1 MKSVSIS
8 GLSRTNV
15 GKKDAKAVRNAGFV
29 PCVLYGGKEQKTFS
43 VKYNDLLPLVYTPEV
58 LTVDLNIDGNHYKA
72 LMQEIQFHVLNDK
85 IVHIDFLEMFDNK
98 PVFIDIPVHTTGNSI
113 GVKAGGKLTLNVRKL
128 KVKALPANLPDSI
141 EIKIDDLDIGK
152 SIRVSEIAVNNI
164 ELLDTPNMVVVT
176 IKATRNMASA
186 ATDAAKTP
194 AKKKIL
200 N

>member
-8 GLSRTNV
+8 GLSRASV

-29 PCVLYGGKEQKTFS
+29 PCVLYGGKDQKTFS

-58 LTVDLNIDGNHYKA
+58 LTVDLNIDGTNYKA
-72 LMQEIQFHVLNDK
+72 LMQEIQFHAINDK

-141 EIKIDDLDIGK
+141 EIKIDHLDIGK

-186 ATDAAKTP
+186 ATDAAKAP
-194 AKKKIL
+194 GKK
-200 N
+200 

>member
-29 PCVLYGGKEQKTFS
+29 PCVLYGGKVQKSFS
-43 VKYNDLLPLVYTPEV
+43 IKYNDLLPLVYTPEV
-58 LTVDLNIDGNHYKA
+58 LTVDLTIDGIPYKA
-72 LMQEIQFHVLNDK
+72 LMQEIQFNPINDK
-85 IVHIDFLEMFDNK
+85 IVHIDFLEMFDSK

-152 SIRVSEIAVNNI
+152 SIRVIDIPVSNI

-186 ATDAAKTP
+186 ATDAGKAP
-194 AKKKIL
+194 GKK
-200 N
+200 

>member
-8 GLSRTNV
+8 GLSRASV

-29 PCVLYGGKEQKTFS
+29 PCVLYGGKDQKTFS

-58 LTVDLNIDGNHYKA
+58 LTVNLNIDGTNYKA
-72 LMQEIQFHVLNDK
+72 LMQEIQFHAINDK

-141 EIKIDDLDIGK
+141 EIKIDHLDIGK

-186 ATDAAKTP
+186 ATDAAKAP
-194 AKKKIL
+194 GKK
-200 N
+200 

>member
-8 GLSRTNV
+8 GSSRANV

-58 LTVDLNIDGNHYKA
+58 LTVDLSIDGKTYKA
-72 LMQEIQFHVLNDK
+72 LMQEIQFHPINDQV
-85 IVHIDFLEMFDNK
+85 VHIDFLEMFDNK

-128 KVKALPANLPDSI
+128 KVKGLPANLPDSI

-152 SIRVSEIAVNNI
+152 SIRVSEIPVSDI
-164 ELLDTPNMVVVT
+164 ELLDTPNMVVAT
-176 IKATRNMASA
+176 IKATRNMAA
-186 ATDAAKTP
+186 AAPDAGKAP
-194 AKKKIL
+194 AKK
-200 N
+200 

>member
-8 GLSRTNV
+8 GSARTNV
-15 GKKDAKAVRNAGFV
+15 GKKDAKAVRNAGAV

-58 LTVDLNIDGNHYKA
+58 LSVELNIDGNIYKA
-72 LMQEIQFHVLNDK
+72 LMQEIQFHPINDK

-98 PVFIDIPVHTTGNSI
+98 PVVIDIPVHTTGNSI

-128 KVKALPANLPDSI
+128 KVRALPANLPDSI

-152 SIRVSEIAVNNI
+152 SIRVSEIPVNNI
-164 ELLDTPNMVVVT
+164 ELLDTPNMVVAT
-176 IKATRNMASA
+176 IKVTRNMVSA
-186 ATDAAKTP
+186 ATEAAKAP
-194 AKKKIL
+194 AKK
-200 N
+200 

>member
-8 GLSRTNV
+8 GSSRTNV

-43 VKYNDLLPLVYTPEV
+43 VKYNDLLPLVYTPDV
-58 LTVDLNIDGNHYKA
+58 VTVDLSIDGKTYKA
-72 LMQEIQFHVLNDK
+72 LMQEIQFHPINDQV
-85 IVHIDFLEMFDNK
+85 VHIDFLEMFDNK

-128 KVKALPANLPDSI
+128 KVKGLPANLPDSI

-152 SIRVSEIAVNNI
+152 SIRVSEIPVKNI

-176 IKATRNMASA
+176 IKATRNTA
-186 ATDAAKTP
+186 AAAPEAGKAP
-194 AKKKIL
+194 AKK
-200 N
+200 

>member
-8 GLSRTNV
+8 GSSRTNV

-29 PCVLYGGKEQKTFS
+29 PCVLYGGKEQKMFS

-58 LTVDLNIDGNHYKA
+58 LTVELNIDGSNYKA
-72 LMQEIQFHVLNDK
+72 LMQEIQFHPINDQV
-85 IVHIDFLEMFDNK
+85 VHIDFLEMFDNK

-128 KVKALPANLPDSI
+128 KVRALPANLPDSI
-141 EIKIDDLDIGK
+141 EIKIDNLDIGK
-152 SIRVSEIAVNNI
+152 SIRVSEIAVKNI

-176 IKATRNMASA
+176 VKATRNMASA
-186 ATDAAKTP
+186 ATDAAKAP
-194 AKKKIL
+194 AKK
-200 N
+200 

>member
-58 LTVDLNIDGNHYKA
+58 LTVDLNIDGQNYKA

-85 IVHIDFLEMFDNK
+85 VVHIDFLEMFDNK

-186 ATDAAKTP
+186 ATDAAKAP
-194 AKKKIL
+194 AKK
-200 N
+200 

>member
-8 GLSRTNV
+8 GLSRASV

-29 PCVLYGGKEQKTFS
+29 PCVLYGGKDQKTFS

-58 LTVDLNIDGNHYKA
+58 LTVDLNIDGTSYKA
-72 LMQEIQFHVLNDK
+72 LMQEIQFHAINDK

-141 EIKIDDLDIGK
+141 EIKIDHLDIGK

-194 AKKKIL
+194 AKK
-200 N
+200 

>member
-8 GLSRTNV
+8 GLSRANV

-58 LTVDLNIDGNHYKA
+58 LTVDLNIDGTNYKA

-85 IVHIDFLEMFDNK
+85 VVHIDFLEMFDNK

-152 SIRVSEIAVNNI
+152 SIRVSEIPVKNI

-194 AKKKIL
+194 AKK
-200 N
+200 

>member
-8 GLSRTNV
+8 GLSRASV

-29 PCVLYGGKEQKTFS
+29 PCVLYGGKDQKTFS

-58 LTVDLNIDGNHYKA
+58 LTVDLNIDGTGYKA
-72 LMQEIQFHVLNDK
+72 LMQEIQFHAINDK

-141 EIKIDDLDIGK
+141 EIKIDHLDIGK

-186 ATDAAKTP
+186 ATDAAKAP
-194 AKKKIL
+194 GKK
-200 N
+200 

>member
-29 PCVLYGGKEQKTFS
+29 PCVLYGGKDQKTFS
-43 VKYNDLLPLVYTPEV
+43 VKYNDLLPLVYTPDV
-58 LTVDLNIDGNHYKA
+58 VTVDLTIDGNSYKA
-72 LMQEIQFHVLNDK
+72 LMQEIQFHPINDK

-98 PVFIDIPVHTTGNSI
+98 PVYIDIPVHTTGNSI

-128 KVKALPANLPDSI
+128 KVRALPANLPDSI
-141 EIKIDDLDIGK
+141 EIKIDNLDIGK
-152 SIRVSEIAVNNI
+152 SIRVSEIPVSNI

-176 IKATRNMASA
+176 IKATRNMVSA
-186 ATDAAKTP
+186 ATDAAKAP
-194 AKKKIL
+194 GKK
-200 N
+200 

>member
-8 GLSRTNV
+8 GLSRASV

-29 PCVLYGGKEQKTFS
+29 PCVLYGGKDQKTFS

-58 LTVDLNIDGNHYKA
+58 LTVDLNIDGTNYKA
-72 LMQEIQFHVLNDK
+72 LMQEIQFHVINDK

-141 EIKIDDLDIGK
+141 EIKIDHLDIGK

-186 ATDAAKTP
+186 ATDAAKAP
-194 AKKKIL
+194 GKK
-200 N
+200 

>member
-8 GLSRTNV
+8 GSSRANV

-29 PCVLYGGKEQKTFS
+29 PCVLYGGKEQKAFQ

-58 LTVDLNIDGNHYKA
+58 LTVDLNIDGNKYKA
-72 LMQEIQFHVLNDK
+72 LMQEIQFHVINDQ

-141 EIKIDDLDIGK
+141 EIKIDNLDIGK
-152 SIRVSEIAVNNI
+152 SIRVSEIPVKNI

-176 IKATRNMASA
+176 IKATRNMVSA
-186 ATDAAKTP
+186 ATEAGKAP
-194 AKKKIL
+194 AKK
-200 N
+200 

>member
-152 SIRVSEIAVNNI
+152 SIRVSEIAVKNI

-186 ATDAAKTP
+186 ATDAAKAP
-194 AKKKIL
+194 AKK
-200 N
+200 

>member
-72 LMQEIQFHVLNDK
+72 LMQEIQFHVLNDRV
-85 IVHIDFLEMFDNK
+85 VHIDFLEMFDNK

-141 EIKIDDLDIGK
+141 EIKIDNLDIGK

-186 ATDAAKTP
+186 ATDAAKAP
-194 AKKKIL
+194 AKK
-200 N
+200 

>member
-8 GLSRTNV
+8 GLSRASV

-29 PCVLYGGKEQKTFS
+29 PCVLYGGKDQKTFS

-58 LTVDLNIDGNHYKA
+58 LTVDLNIDGASYKA
-72 LMQEIQFHVLNDK
+72 LMQEIQFHAINDK

-141 EIKIDDLDIGK
+141 EIKIDHLDIGK

-186 ATDAAKTP
+186 ATDAAKAP
-194 AKKKIL
+194 GKK
-200 N
+200 

>member
-8 GLSRTNV
+8 GLSRANV

-85 IVHIDFLEMFDNK
+85 VVHIDFLEMFDNK

-141 EIKIDDLDIGK
+141 EIKIDNLDIGK

-194 AKKKIL
+194 AKK
-200 N
+200 

>member
-8 GLSRTNV
+8 GLSRASV
-15 GKKDAKAVRNAGFV
+15 GKKDAKALRNAGFV
-29 PCVLYGGKEQKTFS
+29 PCVLYGGKDQKTFS

-58 LTVDLNIDGNHYKA
+58 LTVDLNIDGTNYKA
-72 LMQEIQFHVLNDK
+72 LMQEIQFHAINDK

-141 EIKIDDLDIGK
+141 EIKIDHLDIGK

-186 ATDAAKTP
+186 ATDAAKAP
-194 AKKKIL
+194 GKK
-200 N
+200 

>member
-8 GLSRTNV
+8 GLSRASV

-29 PCVLYGGKEQKTFS
+29 PCVLYGGKDQKTFS
-43 VKYNDLLPLVYTPEV
+43 VKYNDLLPLVYTPDV
-58 LTVDLNIDGNHYKA
+58 LTVDLNIDGTSYKA
-72 LMQEIQFHVLNDK
+72 LMQEIQFHAINDK
-85 IVHIDFLEMFDNK
+85 IVHIDFLEMFDDK

-128 KVKALPANLPDSI
+128 KVRALPANLPDSI

-152 SIRVSEIAVNNI
+152 SIRVSEIPVKNI
-164 ELLDTPNMVVVT
+164 ELLDTPNMVVAT

-186 ATDAAKTP
+186 ATDAAKAP
-194 AKKKIL
+194 GKK
-200 N
+200 

>member
-58 LTVDLNIDGNHYKA
+58 LTVDLNIDGSNYKA
-72 LMQEIQFHVLNDK
+72 LMQEIQFHAINDR

-186 ATDAAKTP
+186 ATDAAKAP
-194 AKKKIL
+194 AKK
-200 N
+200 

>member
-194 AKKKIL
+194 AKK
-200 N
+200 

>member
-58 LTVDLNIDGNHYKA
+58 LTVDLNIDGTSYKA
-72 LMQEIQFHVLNDK
+72 LMQEIQFHAINDK

-152 SIRVSEIAVNNI
+152 SIRVSEIAAKNI

-186 ATDAAKTP
+186 ATDAAKAP
-194 AKKKIL
+194 AKK
-200 N
+200 

>member
-8 GLSRTNV
+8 GLSRAIV

-29 PCVLYGGKEQKTFS
+29 PCVLYGGKDQKTFS

-58 LTVDLNIDGNHYKA
+58 LTVDLNIDGTNYKA
-72 LMQEIQFHVLNDK
+72 LMQEIQFHAINDK

-141 EIKIDDLDIGK
+141 EIKIDHLDIGK

-186 ATDAAKTP
+186 ATDAAKAP
-194 AKKKIL
+194 GKK
-200 N
+200 